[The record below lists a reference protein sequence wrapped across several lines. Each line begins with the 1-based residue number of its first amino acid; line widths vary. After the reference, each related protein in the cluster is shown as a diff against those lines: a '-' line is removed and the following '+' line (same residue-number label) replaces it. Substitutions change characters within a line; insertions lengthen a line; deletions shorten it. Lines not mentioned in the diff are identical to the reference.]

1 MFHFPGCPPA
11 RLLIHLAVSRHCPG
25 RVSPFGDP
33 WIVAYLRL
41 TTAFRSLS
49 RPSSAISALASTLRS
64 SSLDLCLVNP
74 LLRLLHGSTSGFFTN
89 SFFSLSLCSFQ
100 VAPEVLWLSPAAL
113 QNDTESGRATVFSFG
128 FRRLGL
134 SSILFSSLALPL
146 GFARVRPGIRGVSLS
161 SSLPRKE
168 VIQPHL
174 PIRLPCYDFTPV
186 ISLTFDGCSLR

>member
-11 RLLIHLAVSRHCPG
+11 RLLIHLAVSRHYPG

-100 VAPEVLWLSPAAL
+100 VAPEVPWLSPAAL
-113 QNDTESGRATVFSFG
+113 QNDTESGRATVFLSAFAG
-128 FRRLGL
+128 LDFRPFFSLRSRCL
-134 SSILFSSLALPL
+134 SASLAFDL
-146 GFARVRPGIRGVSLS
+146 GFEEFLSPLLSLE
-161 SSLPRKE
+161 R
-168 VIQPHL
+168 
-174 PIRLPCYDFTPV
+174 R
-186 ISLTFDGCSLR
+186 